1 MTETLHTAR
10 EEEAVRWFA
19 ALRRGVMSVEER
31 EAFEAWRRDRQNRS
45 VFAEIERNWDALESL
60 RDCFAGTQND
70 LADSAGPEKFARPAL
85 VAAMCALSLFIGV
98 LSYTGNESFWTA
110 LDWTAR

>member
-1 MTETLHTAR
+1 MMETLHAAR
-10 EEEAVRWFA
+10 EEEATRWFA

-45 VFAEIERNWDALESL
+45 VFAQIERGWQELEPL
-60 RDCFAGTQND
+60 RDCFAGREND
-70 LADSAGPEKFARPAL
+70 AEDMTGRAKFARPAL
-85 VAAMCALSLFIGV
+85 VAAMCAVSLFIGV
-98 LSYTGNESFWTA
+98 LSYTGNESFWTT